1 MSASTALLSLRARE
15 IARTWRLWVLPTVIV
30 FLAATGPVIVRFTR
44 EILAAALGAEE
55 AAAIPWPDPTATDAS
70 AQWASDLT
78 QLVVFII
85 VVMAAG
91 AINAEVRSGVAAI
104 LLVKP
109 VSRTTYVLTH
119 ALALVC
125 FIALAGLLGAF
136 VSWCA
141 TSLTFGIVDPAPIL
155 GATAVWVVLAAV
167 LVAASLL
174 ASAAIDAVAGAAG
187 VGIGVYFLLA
197 LLSIVPQL
205 SDYTPAGLIR
215 VTTEVAT
222 GTQQL
227 DATLWWP
234 IATGLLLAVALLA
247 AAVLVFRRREI

>member
-1 MSASTALLSLRARE
+1 MRASKTSSSAWWECSDDREHGTAQSARSRDRPHV
-15 IARTWRLWVLPTVIV
+15 AP
-30 FLAATGPVIVRFTR
+30 
-44 EILAAALGAEE
+44 LGA
-55 AAAIPWPDPTATDAS
+55 ADRYRVPRRHGPRDRPTASDAS
-70 AQWASDLT
+70 AQWASDFT
-78 QLVVFII
+78 QLVVFVV

-119 ALALVC
+119 AASLLG
-125 FIALAGLLGAF
+125 FIALAGLLGAL
-136 VSWCA
+136 VSWAA
-141 TSLTFGIVDPAPIL
+141 TSLTFGAVDLAPTL

-197 LLSIVPQL
+197 LLSIVPHF

-234 IATGLLLAVALLA
+234 VGTGMLLTMGLIA

>member
-1 MSASTALLSLRARE
+1 M
-15 IARTWRLWVLPTVIV
+15 
-30 FLAATGPVIVRFTR
+30 
-44 EILAAALGAEE
+44 
-55 AAAIPWPDPTATDAS
+55 
-70 AQWASDLT
+70 
-78 QLVVFII
+78 
-85 VVMAAG
+85 
-91 AINAEVRSGVAAI
+91 
-104 LLVKP
+104 
-109 VSRTTYVLTH
+109 
-119 ALALVC
+119 
-125 FIALAGLLGAF
+125 
-136 VSWCA
+136 
-141 TSLTFGIVDPAPIL
+141 
-155 GATAVWVVLAAV
+155 WVVLAAV

-197 LLSIVPQL
+197 LLSIVPHF

-234 IATGLLLAVALLA
+234 VGTGMLLTMGLIA

>member
-15 IARTWRLWVLPTVIV
+15 IARTWRLWVLPTVLV
-30 FLAATGPVIVRFTR
+30 LLAATGPVIVRFTR

-174 ASAAIDAVAGAAG
+174 ASAAIDAVAG

>member
-1 MSASTALLSLRARE
+1 MSTSTALLRLRARE
-15 IARTWRLWVLPTVIV
+15 ITRTWRLWVLPTVLV
-30 FLAATGPVIVRFTR
+30 FLAASGPVIVRFTK

-55 AAAIPWPDPTATDAS
+55 AAAIPWPDPTASDAS

-78 QLVVFII
+78 QLVVFVVI
-85 VVMAAG
+85 VMAAG

-119 ALALVC
+119 AAALLG
-125 FIALAGLLGAF
+125 FIALAGLLGAL
-136 VSWCA
+136 VSWVS
-141 TSLTFGIVDPAPIL
+141 TSLTFGAVNLAPTL
-155 GATAVWVVLAAV
+155 GATAVWLVLAAV

-174 ASAAIDAVAGAAG
+174 ASATIDAVAGAAG
-187 VGIGVYFLLA
+187 IGIGVYFLLA
-197 LLSIVPQL
+197 LFSIVPQL
-205 SDYTPAGLIR
+205 SDYTPAGLMR

-234 IATGLLLAVALLA
+234 LASGLLLAGALVA
-247 AAVLVFRRREI
+247 AAVLAFRRREI

>member
-1 MSASTALLSLRARE
+1 MSASTALLSLRAQE
-15 IARTWRLWVLPTVIV
+15 VARTWRLWVLPTVLV
-30 FLAATGPVIVRFTR
+30 FLAASGPVIVRFTK

-55 AAAIPWPDPTATDAS
+55 AAAIPWPDPTASDAS

-78 QLVVFII
+78 QLAVFIV

-91 AINAEVRSGVAAI
+91 AINAEVRSGVAAM

-109 VSRTTYVLTH
+109 VSRASYVLTH
-119 ALALVC
+119 AAALLG
-125 FIALAGLLGAF
+125 FIALAGLLGAL
-136 VSWCA
+136 VSWVA
-141 TSLTFGIVDPAPIL
+141 TSLTFGAVDVGPTL
-155 GATAVWVVLAAV
+155 GATAAWVVLAAV

-174 ASAAIDAVAGAAG
+174 ASATIEAVAGAAG

-205 SDYTPAGLIR
+205 SDYTPAGLMR

-222 GTQQL
+222 GAQQL

-234 IATGLLLAVALLA
+234 LASGLLLATTLLA
-247 AAVLVFRRREI
+247 STVIVFRRREI